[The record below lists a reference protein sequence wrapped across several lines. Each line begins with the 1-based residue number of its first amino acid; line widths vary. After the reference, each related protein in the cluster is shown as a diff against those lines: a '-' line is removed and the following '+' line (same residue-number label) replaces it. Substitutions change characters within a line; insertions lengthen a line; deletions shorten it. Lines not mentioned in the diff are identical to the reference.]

1 MVCGGEGNVHRKNA
15 GAEGLPGEFPVV
27 RRGIVAGRDRD
38 GRFKNDIELGARTL
52 KIFPRFGTA
61 TGSIWVNVKDYWHL
75 KGKKGPTDDLKFI
88 TSNPGGSFKSRLW
101 RISGTGGGGTPIA
114 PLVEIS
120 HQTISLSGR
129 LRDCGSD
136 ASGMH

>member
-1 MVCGGEGNVHRKNA
+1 MVCDGGGEFPPKKSRT
-15 GAEGLPGEFPVV
+15 EGLPGEFPAV

-75 KGKKGPTDDLKFI
+75 KKRRADG
-88 TSNPGGSFKSRLW
+88 
-101 RISGTGGGGTPIA
+101 
-114 PLVEIS
+114 
-120 HQTISLSGR
+120 
-129 LRDCGSD
+129 
-136 ASGMH
+136 